1 MLTLAQAQLRNARTN
16 GSGRSAATVYKG
28 PRLSHTIVALVAGG
42 ELSEHENPGE
52 ATVQVL
58 MGRIE
63 VLAGNDT
70 WECRTGNLVVVP
82 QSRHSVRALDDSA
95 FLLTSVRND

>member
-1 MLTLAQAQLRNARTN
+1 MLTLAQSQLRNARTN

-28 PRLSHTIVALVAGG
+28 PRLSHTVVALTAGE

-58 MGRIE
+58 LGRIE

-70 WECRTGNLVVVP
+70 WECRSGNLIVVP
-82 QSRHSVRALDDSA
+82 QTLHSVRAIDDSA
-95 FLLTSVRND
+95 FLLTAVRGD